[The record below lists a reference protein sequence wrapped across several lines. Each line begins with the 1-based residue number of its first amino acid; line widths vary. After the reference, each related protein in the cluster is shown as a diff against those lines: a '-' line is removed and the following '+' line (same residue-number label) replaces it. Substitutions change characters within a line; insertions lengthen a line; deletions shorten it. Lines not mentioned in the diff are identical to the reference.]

1 MQMTAQMPRGLLGV
15 LTFGVALAAAGCGGK
30 GTAGTC
36 STYPACGGDPKGDW
50 TLTDGC
56 ENLVVNPYQE
66 PSLPEQLQQPQVT
79 TEAPPQP
86 QPTTSGDWCS
96 QLVYEPT
103 TKPSMPVQGVVLW
116 HGPPTVSSGYLHQNA
131 DGTYDALIQFKTSE
145 HTYFANACLTR
156 FESVAP
162 SCAKLGADLE
172 TYLASQPSFKFD
184 ATTMACT
191 GDSSVGC
198 TCSYDYQVQA
208 PDLGAWHVDPSDSKT
223 IVYAG
228 TTRTEPQSATF
239 CQTGDVLELS
249 GANGSDLF
257 SAQGVRS
264 AKFQRTTP

>member
-1 MQMTAQMPRGLLGV
+1 MQTRAQMTVGLVLG
-15 LTFGVALAAAGCGGK
+15 LALAVAGCDGK

-36 STYPACGGDPKGDW
+36 STYAACGGDPKGDW

-66 PSLPEQLQQPQVT
+66 PSLPQQLQQPQYAT
-79 TEAPPQP
+79 QAPPQP
-86 QPTTSGDWCS
+86 EPTTSGDWCS
-96 QLVYEPT
+96 QLVYEPS

-131 DGTYDALIQFKTSE
+131 DGTYDALIQFKTAE

-156 FESVAP
+156 FETTAP
-162 SCAKLGADLE
+162 SCAKLGTDLQA
-172 TYLASQPSFKFD
+172 YLASQPSFKFD
-184 ATTMACT
+184 TGAAMACT

-198 TCSYDYQVQA
+198 DCEYNYQVQA
-208 PDLGAWHVDPSDSKT
+208 PDMGTWRVDPSDGKT
-223 IVYAG
+223 IIYAG

-239 CQTGDVLELS
+239 CRSGGTLELS
-249 GANGSDLF
+249 GANGSSLF

-264 AKFQRTTP
+264 AKFQLTTP